1 MKKLL
6 CILALVILAALP
18 ASAQPL
24 YNADSP
30 MSSLFSDPPKP
41 SKIGDMI
48 NILVD
53 EDMTTAKID
62 DLSQDRALTTSAS
75 SGGGISGFLSSIL
88 GNNGLNLGGSN
99 NERTTRSDRF
109 TTVVATQVV
118 AIMPNGYL
126 QVEGIRDIKVNS
138 DKLNVAISG
147 IVRPRDISR
156 DGDVQ
161 SDKVSEFQMAVKRQT
176 HRGILDNLFR
186 ILF

>member
-1 MKKLL
+1 MKKIL
-6 CILALVILAALP
+6 CVLALLILAALP

-30 MSSLFSDPPKP
+30 TSNLFSDPPKP

-48 NILVD
+48 NIRVD

-62 DLSQDRALTTSAS
+62 DLTQDRTLSTSAS
-75 SGGGISGFLSSIL
+75 SGGGISGILSGIL

-109 TTVVATQVV
+109 ATIVATQVV

-126 QVEGIRDIKVNS
+126 QVEGIRDVKVNS
-138 DKLNVAISG
+138 DKLNVAVSG
-147 IVRPRDISR
+147 IVRPRDINR
-156 DGDVQ
+156 DGEVN
-161 SDKVSEFQMAVKRQT
+161 SDKVSEFQMVVQRKT